1 MFRAVSSL
9 LRSPPLTRREPLA
22 HRGWADI
29 TQTWSKVVRGLRASA
44 TIRALDDFF
53 PQTDNPVEEG
63 ERSGKAL
70 YMYTL
75 HHAPPPPTQ
84 VGLGWPE
91 SYDTR
96 AVTTYTNYGEFD
108 CVHHCTTCMCVCV
121 CVCRYVLLKERNML
135 LTVKQEANRSL
146 FIMPGPERIRK
157 VWLVVR
163 ECIAYLIP

>member
-9 LRSPPLTRREPLA
+9 LRSPLTRREPLA

-29 TQTWSKVVRGLRASA
+29 SQTWSKVVRGLRASA

-75 HHAPPPPTQ
+75 YHAPPPPHTHTHT
-84 VGLGWPE
+84 GRP
-91 SYDTR
+91 
-96 AVTTYTNYGEFD
+96 
-108 CVHHCTTCMCVCV
+108 
-121 CVCRYVLLKERNML
+121 
-135 LTVKQEANRSL
+135 
-146 FIMPGPERIRK
+146 
-157 VWLVVR
+157 WLAR
-163 ECIAYLIP
+163 ELRHKSSDNLHKLW